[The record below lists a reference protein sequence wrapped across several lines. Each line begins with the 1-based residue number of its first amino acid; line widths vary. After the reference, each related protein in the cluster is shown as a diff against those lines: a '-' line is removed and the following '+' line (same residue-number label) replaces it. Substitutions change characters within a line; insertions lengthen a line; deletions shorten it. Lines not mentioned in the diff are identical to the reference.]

1 VSIPV
6 PLDELGGR
14 LVDFPVCLVLTDGD
28 ERPHLVAVAPT
39 FVDGVFRCEVGRS
52 TRRNAAAHGGAV
64 TLAFPP
70 AASTGWTLVV
80 DAVLDERL
88 GSATDGVDGP
98 VTIRPLRGVLH
109 RPAVSEEPT

>member
-1 VSIPV
+1 MSIPV
-6 PLDELGGR
+6 PLDELGGK
-14 LVDFPVCLVLTDGD
+14 LADFPVCLVLTDGG
-28 ERPHLVAVAPT
+28 ERPHLVAVAPS

-70 AASTGWTLVV
+70 AAPTGWTLVV
-80 DAVLDERL
+80 DAVLD
-88 GSATDGVDGP
+88 GGVDGNDGL

-109 RPAVSEEPT
+109 RPAISQEQT